1 MEWGINLSKIHRKLI
16 NLAPV
21 SFLWRLTFLHFFVI
35 GVALWISGW
44 ALYNTACFLAAG
56 VGNLDELRQQ
66 QFNQTLLNYVW
77 IFVIIAIVVASIL
90 YYYLSKRLL
99 QPIHELMEATQLLQ
113 IGKYPD
119 PIPVSRNDEIGQL
132 VQQYNQLMEQLNRNE
147 TDRKKLVSDISH
159 EFRTPL
165 SNLNGYLSALK
176 SGDIEGNQALF
187 VALYQESQRLT
198 SMLDQ
203 FDQLKQW
210 DYTNASTYNRKEVQ
224 AVKPLLEQC
233 VSMFHWT
240 LKQTGI
246 KLELQAEVADVY
258 VHAEGI
264 QQVISN
270 LLDNAIQYYKGKGS
284 IRITGQKQNNGYYI
298 AVSGPS
304 EPIPNKERELIF
316 QRFYRLESSRSR
328 DTGGAGLGLAIT
340 KEIIDQHGGS
350 IQIDT
355 VKDRNIF
362 TVKLPIHA

>member
-1 MEWGINLSKIHRKLI
+1 MSKLQPKRM
-16 NLAPV
+16 NVTPV

-35 GVALWISGW
+35 SVALWISGW
-44 ALYNTACFLAAG
+44 AMYNTACFLAAG

-77 IFVIIAIVVASIL
+77 LFVMIAIVVASIL
-90 YYYLSKRLL
+90 YFYLSKRLL
-99 QPIHELMEATQLLQ
+99 NPIRELMEATQLLKN
-113 IGKYPD
+113 GEYPD
-119 PIPVSRNDEIGQL
+119 LIPVSRNDEIGQL
-132 VQQYNQLMEQLNRNE
+132 VQQYNQLIAQLNRNE
-147 TDRKKLVSDISH
+147 VDRKKLVSDISH

-176 SGDIEGNQALF
+176 SGDIQGDQELF

-198 SMLDQ
+198 SMLHQ

-210 DYTNASTYNRKEVQ
+210 DYTTSNSYNHKEIQ

-233 VSMFHWT
+233 VSMFRWT
-240 LKQTGI
+240 LKQAGI
-246 KLELQAEVADVY
+246 QLELQVETADVY
-258 VHAEGI
+258 VHTEGI

-270 LLDNAIQYYKGKGS
+270 LLDNAIQYYKGKGP

-298 AVSGPS
+298 GVSGPS
-304 EPIPNKERELIF
+304 EPIPDREKERIF

-350 IQIDT
+350 IQVETTAIENT
-355 VKDRNIF
+355 FWVW
-362 TVKLPIHA
+362 LPCQ